1 MCTLWQQFGR
11 AARLLSLRAVAILF
25 AESKYFDVNIEKAAA
40 KKRKAKSNLENEKPS
55 KNPRRTQR
63 PPESKKTV
71 TLATSARKPTKET
84 AAAAVETVAS
94 VAPMVAQVPMDQQL
108 QALYM
113 QRPEVLQNGRAAE
126 KNKTLEPVMEHF
138 INAKTRSHLLCFH
151 KPPRIY
157 FGNLLIGEC
166 RCERHRS
173 CGLTIT

>member
-1 MCTLWQQFGR
+1 MPLASSRC
-11 AARLLSLRAVAILF
+11 ALSLFCLPSLSTSTST
-25 AESKYFDVNIEKAAA
+25 SKKQLQ
-40 KKRKAKSNLENEKPS
+40 KKEKPSRILRTKSLQKILGTPNDS

-71 TLATSARKPTKET
+71 TLATSAPKPTKET
-84 AAAAVETVAS
+84 APAAVETVAS
-94 VAPMVAQVPMDQQL
+94 VAPMVAPAPTDQQL

-138 INAKTRSHLLCFH
+138 INAKTRSHLLCFR